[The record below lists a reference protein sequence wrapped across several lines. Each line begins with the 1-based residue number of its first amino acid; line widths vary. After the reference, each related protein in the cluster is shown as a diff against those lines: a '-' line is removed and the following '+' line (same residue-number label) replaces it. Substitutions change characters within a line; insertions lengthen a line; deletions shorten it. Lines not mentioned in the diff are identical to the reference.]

1 MNIQPVIK
9 WTGSKRT
16 QADYIVNL
24 IPNEIGTY
32 YEPFLGGGS
41 MLIRMLEECERGNK
55 NVKRFVASDLNAD
68 LIGIFKIIKKNPD
81 QLMNDY
87 SYRSTILR
95 ELDWD
100 KATEYYNSIRQMYNS
115 LDKYDTLRPYLLF
128 FLTRTCF
135 NGLIRYNSNG
145 EFNTSFHIHRYGM
158 EPYKMAKIICEWSNL
173 LNKYDVKFVNTSY
186 EYILPL
192 VEQNDFIYLDPPYAN
207 LSSKMYQ
214 HDIFD
219 NHKMFDML
227 RECPCKYALSYNGR
241 VEDEDNTFNVP
252 TDIYKRHEYINARN
266 SAFRRIVTQKTK
278 EVNESLYMNYEKP

>member
-1 MNIQPVIK
+1 MQPVIK

-16 QADYIVNL
+16 QADYIVNM

-41 MLIRMLEECERGNK
+41 MLIRMLEECDKGNK
-55 NVKRFVASDLNAD
+55 KVERFVASDLNTD
-68 LIGIFKIIKKNPD
+68 LINIFRIIKDSPD
-81 QLMNDY
+81 QLINDY
-87 SYRSTILR
+87 TQRLNILR
-95 ELDWD
+95 GLDWD
-100 KATEYYNSIRQMYNS
+100 KATEYYNLVRRTYNES
-115 LDKYDTLRPYLLF
+115 NESDILRPYILF

-145 EFNTSFHIHRYGM
+145 EFNTSFHINRYGM

-207 LSSKMYQ
+207 SSSKMYQ

-227 RECPCKYALSYNGR
+227 RECPCKYALSYDGR

-252 TDIYKRHEYINARN
+252 TDIYKRHEYIDAKN
-266 SAFRRIVTQKTK
+266 SAFRRIVTQETK
-278 EVNESLYMNYEKP
+278 QVKESLYLNY

>member
-1 MNIQPVIK
+1 MQPVIK

-16 QADYIVNL
+16 QSEYIVKL
-24 IPNEIGTY
+24 IPNDINTY

-41 MLIRMLEECERGNK
+41 MLIRMIGECEKGNK
-55 NVKRFVASDLNAD
+55 HIKHFVASDINTD
-68 LIGIFKIIKKNPD
+68 LIGIFKIIKKSPD
-81 QLMNDY
+81 KLINDY
-87 SYRSTILR
+87 SLRSNILR
-95 ELDWD
+95 GLDWD
-100 KATEYYNSIRQMYNS
+100 KATKYYNSIRQTYNN
-115 LDKYDTLRPYLLF
+115 LEKDDILRSYLLF

-145 EFNTSFHIHRYGM
+145 EFNTSFHINRYGI
-158 EPYKMAKIICEWSNL
+158 EPYKMEKIICEWSNL

-207 LSSKMYQ
+207 SSSKMYQ

-219 NHKMFDML
+219 NLKMFDML
-227 RECPCKYALSYNGR
+227 RECPCKYALSYDGR

>member
-1 MNIQPVIK
+1 MNTQPVIK

-16 QADYIVNL
+16 QSEHIVKL
-24 IPNEIGTY
+24 IPNDIDTY
-32 YEPFLGGGS
+32 YEPFLGRGS
-41 MLIRMLEECERGNK
+41 MLIKLIEECEKGNK
-55 NVKRFVASDLNAD
+55 HIQYFVASDINSD
-68 LIGIFKIIKKNPD
+68 LIEIFKIIKKSPD
-81 QLMNDY
+81 QLINDY
-87 SYRSTILR
+87 SFRSNILR
-95 ELDWD
+95 GLDWD
-100 KATEYYNSIRQMYNS
+100 KATEYYNMVRRTYNES
-115 LDKYDTLRPYLLF
+115 NESDILRPYLLF

-145 EFNTSFHIHRYGM
+145 EFNTSFHINRYGM

-207 LSSKMYQ
+207 SSSKMYQ

-219 NHKMFDML
+219 NHKLFDML
-227 RECPCKYALSYNGR
+227 RECPCKYALSYDGR

-252 TDIYKRHEYINARN
+252 TDIYKRHEYIDAKN
-266 SAFRRIVTQKTK
+266 SAFRRIVTQEIKQVK
-278 EVNESLYMNYEKP
+278 ESLYLNY

>member
-1 MNIQPVIK
+1 MQPVIK

-16 QADYIVNL
+16 QSEHIVKL
-24 IPNEIGTY
+24 IPNDIDTY

-41 MLIRMLEECERGNK
+41 MLIKLIEECEKGNK
-55 NVKRFVASDLNAD
+55 HIRHFVASDINSD
-68 LIGIFKIIKKNPD
+68 LIEIFKIIKKSPD
-81 QLMNDY
+81 QLINDY
-87 SYRSTILR
+87 SFRSNILR
-95 ELDWD
+95 GLDWD
-100 KATEYYNSIRQMYNS
+100 KATEYYNSIRQTYNKS
-115 LDKYDTLRPYLLF
+115 NESDILRPYLLF

-145 EFNTSFHIHRYGM
+145 EFNTSFHINRYGM

-207 LSSKMYQ
+207 SSSKMYQ

-227 RECPCKYALSYNGR
+227 RECPCKYALSYDGR

-252 TDIYKRHEYINARN
+252 TDIYKRHEYIDAKN
-266 SAFRRIVTQKTK
+266 SAFRRIVTQEIKQVK
-278 EVNESLYMNYEKP
+278 ESLYLNY

>member
-1 MNIQPVIK
+1 MQPVIK

-24 IPNEIGTY
+24 IPDEIGTY

-41 MLIRMLEECERGNK
+41 MLIRMLEECDKGNK
-55 NVKRFVASDLNAD
+55 KVERFVASDLNAD
-68 LIGIFKIIKKNPD
+68 LINIFRIIKDSPD
-81 QLMNDY
+81 QLINDY
-87 SYRSTILR
+87 AQRSTILR
-95 ELDWD
+95 GLDWD
-100 KATEYYNSIRQMYNS
+100 KATEYYNLVRRTYNES
-115 LDKYDTLRPYLLF
+115 NESDILRPYLLF

-145 EFNTSFHIHRYGM
+145 EFNTSFHINRYGM

-207 LSSKMYQ
+207 LTAKMYQ
-214 HDIFD
+214 HEIF
-219 NHKMFDML
+219 NNQKMFDML

-252 TDIYKRHEYINARN
+252 TDIYKRHEYIDAKN
-266 SAFRRIVTQKTK
+266 SAFRRIVSQETK
-278 EVNESLYMNYEKP
+278 QVQESLYLNY

>member
-16 QADYIVNL
+16 QSEHIVKL
-24 IPNEIGTY
+24 IPNDIDTY

-41 MLIRMLEECERGNK
+41 MLIRLIDECEKGNK
-55 NVKRFVASDLNAD
+55 HIKRFVASDINSD
-68 LIGIFKIIKKNPD
+68 LIEIFKIIKNSPD
-81 QLMNDY
+81 QLINDY
-87 SYRSTILR
+87 SFRSNILR
-95 ELDWD
+95 GLDWD
-100 KATEYYNSIRQMYNS
+100 KATEYYNMVRRTYNES
-115 LDKYDTLRPYLLF
+115 NESDILRPYLLF

-207 LSSKMYQ
+207 SSSKMYQ

-219 NHKMFDML
+219 NRKMFDML
-227 RECPCKYALSYNGR
+227 RECPCKYALSYDGR

>member
-1 MNIQPVIK
+1 MNTQPVIK

-16 QADYIVNL
+16 QSEHIVKL
-24 IPNEIGTY
+24 IPNDIDTY

-41 MLIRMLEECERGNK
+41 MLIRLIEECEKGNK
-55 NVKRFVASDLNAD
+55 HIRHFVASDINSD
-68 LIGIFKIIKKNPD
+68 LIEIFKIIKKNPD

-87 SYRSTILR
+87 SFRSTILR
-95 ELDWD
+95 GLDWD
-100 KATEYYNSIRQMYNS
+100 KATEYYNMVRRTYNES
-115 LDKYDTLRPYLLF
+115 NESDILRPYLLF

-145 EFNTSFHIHRYGM
+145 EFNTSFHINRYGM

-207 LSSKMYQ
+207 SSSKMYQ

-227 RECPCKYALSYNGR
+227 RECPCKYALSYDGR

-252 TDIYKRHEYINARN
+252 TDIYKRHEYIDAKN
-266 SAFRRIVTQKTK
+266 SAFRRIVTQEIKQVK
-278 EVNESLYMNYEKP
+278 ESLYLNY

>member
-1 MNIQPVIK
+1 MQPVIK

-24 IPNEIGTY
+24 IPDEIGTY

-41 MLIRMLEECERGNK
+41 MLIRMLEECDKGNK
-55 NVKRFVASDLNAD
+55 KVERFVASDLNAD
-68 LIGIFKIIKKNPD
+68 LINIFRIIKDSPD
-81 QLMNDY
+81 QLINDY
-87 SYRSTILR
+87 AQRSTILR
-95 ELDWD
+95 GLDWD
-100 KATEYYNSIRQMYNS
+100 KATEYYNLVRRTYNES
-115 LDKYDTLRPYLLF
+115 NESDILRPYLLF

-145 EFNTSFHIHRYGM
+145 EFNTSFHINRYGM

-207 LSSKMYQ
+207 LTAKMYQ
-214 HDIFD
+214 HEIF
-219 NHKMFDML
+219 NNQKMFDML

-252 TDIYKRHEYINARN
+252 TDIYKKHEYINARN
-266 SAFRRIVTQKTK
+266 SAFRRIVSKDNKQ
-278 EVNESLYMNYEKP
+278 VHESLYMNY